1 MSQSWPKPGVGLVG
15 EYQVS
20 GHILP
25 INSTGPHNLN
35 YVASSITATE
45 AGTITFYDSAN
56 NSVALTVDA
65 GVRIVAKFV
74 KFNNTSDVAVELTN
88 IEAARYSSPL
98 FANLK
103 S

>member
-20 GHILP
+20 GHTLP
-25 INSTGPHNLN
+25 ITTAGTHNLN

-45 AGTITFYDSAN
+45 AGVITFYDKDS
-56 NSVALTVDA
+56 NSVAVNVDA
-65 GVRIVAKFV
+65 GVRIVAKFT
-74 KFNNTSDVAVELTN
+74 KITNTAHIVIELTN
-88 IEAARYSSPL
+88 IEASNYSAPT
-98 FANLK
+98 FADLY